1 MTKDKVIS
9 LFKILRDNDPE
20 PVTELTFKSHYQLLV
35 AVILS
40 AQATDKSVN
49 AATSKLFKDAPTPEK
64 IFKLG
69 VRKLKTYIKTIGL
82 YNAKAINVVATS
94 EIIWKEYKNKIPRT
108 REELMKLPGVGRKT
122 ANVVLNNAFG
132 QHTIGVDTHVFRV
145 SNRLGL
151 APGKTVEIVA
161 YDLKGNK
168 AVKTFQLNRSGIEQA
183 SGPQFASLN
192 PSGKRV
198 KPNPNALALII
209 GVADCAA
216 ISLVTPEVTSN
227 ARGAGN

>member
-1 MTKDKVIS
+1 MNKDKVVKV
-9 LFKILRDNDPE
+9 FKILRDADPE
-20 PVTELTFKSHYQLLV
+20 PVTELAFKSHFQLLI

-49 AATSKLFKDAPTPEK
+49 AATSKLFKDAPSPEK

-69 VRKLKTYIKTIGL
+69 VRKLKSYIKAIGL
-82 YNAKAINVVATS
+82 YNAKAGNVIATS
-94 EIIWKEYKNKIPRT
+94 EIIWKQYKNKIPQT

-151 APGKTVEIVA
+151 APGKTVEIVEKKLIKNIPDEFKMHA
-161 YDLKGNK
+161 HHWLITLGRYTCIARKPK
-168 AVKTFQLNRSGIEQA
+168 CFECKIEQ
-183 SGPQFASLN
+183 FCTY
-192 PSGKRV
+192 
-198 KPNPNALALII
+198 KPKT
-209 GVADCAA
+209 V
-216 ISLVTPEVTSN
+216 SS
-227 ARGAGN
+227 

>member
-9 LFKILRDNDPE
+9 LFKILRNNDPE

-132 QHTIGVDTHVFRV
+132 QHTHHW
-145 SNRLGL
+145 
-151 APGKTVEIVA
+151 
-161 YDLKGNK
+161 
-168 AVKTFQLNRSGIEQA
+168 
-183 SGPQFASLN
+183 
-192 PSGKRV
+192 
-198 KPNPNALALII
+198 LII
-209 GVADCAA
+209 LGRYTCIARKPKCYDCRVQK
-216 ISLVTPEVTSN
+216 LCPFKPKTKNT
-227 ARGAGN
+227 

>member
-1 MTKDKVIS
+1 MNKDKIVKV
-9 LFKILRDNDPE
+9 FEVLRDEQPE
-20 PVTELTFKSHYQLLV
+20 PVTELSFKSHFQLLI

-49 AATSKLFKDAPTPEK
+49 AATKKLFADASTPEK
-64 IFKLG
+64 LYKLG
-69 VRKLKTYIKTIGL
+69 IKKLKTYIKTIGL
-82 YNAKAINVVATS
+82 YNAKAINVIATS

-151 APGKTVEIVA
+151 APGKNVLEVEKKLEKNIPEKYKLHA
-161 YDLKGNK
+161 HHW
-168 AVKTFQLNRSGIEQA
+168 
-183 SGPQFASLN
+183 
-192 PSGKRV
+192 
-198 KPNPNALALII
+198 LII
-209 GVADCAA
+209 LGRYTC
-216 ISLVTPEVTSN
+216 I
-227 ARGAGN
+227 ARKPKCFNCKVLEFCNYKDKRINE